1 MKFIVKVLNSFALT
15 IAETNRNSCAIIG
28 FDEPK
33 MPVNML
39 K

>member
-1 MKFIVKVLNSFALT
+1 MKFVSKVINNLALT
-15 IAETNRNSCAIIG
+15 IAETNKNSCAIIG

-33 MPVNML
+33 MPLSML